1 MTKLQIKGDR
11 NILKGK
17 LKQMG
22 AKLTDERLQYVE
34 GKSQELLGRVQKET
48 GGIRAAVKKSA
59 SGRCE

>member
-1 MTKLQIKGDR
+1 MNKLKIKGDR
-11 NILKGK
+11 NIVTGK
-17 LKQMG
+17 LKQTG
-22 AKLTDERLQYVE
+22 AKLADDKLQYVE